1 MHGYADWEWRE
12 LIAILGGELT
22 SARGFLDISVI
33 IQIYTLSG
41 LFNWPGTTLLR
52 TTNYDIRYM
61 SGRGCWTYSSSP
73 PFWAV

>member
-22 SARGFLDISVI
+22 SARVFLDISVI

-41 LFNWPGTTLLR
+41 LFN
-52 TTNYDIRYM
+52 
-61 SGRGCWTYSSSP
+61 
-73 PFWAV
+73 